1 MEKAYTAG
9 EEQLRKQLASVSVLN
24 SDGERVSLTPEYVAA
39 HMYIAVVNTAEN
51 ASALER
57 CPHEAVA
64 NLSAVVKSDLG
75 DDRYLLVTNDFV
87 PLFQKTPEEIMEQ
100 ARINSAREGFTCRD
114 MNQVIQETLLSD
126 PAMRDFMPEMQIPA
140 ADDCP
145 LYVITTPR
153 GIDGASVIASRD
165 FLREVHD
172 RLGEDFYILPSS
184 RHEVLAIPVSKI
196 PTDTEELAAMV
207 ASVNATEVEPRDRLS
222 NDVYYFDG
230 RSLKLA
236 DSLTAERDNVF
247 TATVQEAAAE
257 HHRSH

>member
-1 MEKAYTAG
+1 MEKAYTAVG
-9 EEQLRKQLASVSVLN
+9 EQLRKQLASVTVLN
-24 SDGERVSLTPEYVAA
+24 SDGEKVSLTPEYVAA

-57 CPHEAVA
+57 CPHEAIA

-114 MNQVIQETLLSD
+114 MNQVIRETLFTD
-126 PAMRDFMPEMQIPA
+126 PAMRDFMPEMQNPA

-153 GIDGASVIASRD
+153 GVDGASVIASRD
-165 FLREVHD
+165 FLKEVHD
-172 RLGEDFYILPSS
+172 KLGEDFYILPSS
-184 RHEVLAIPVSKI
+184 RHEVLALPVSKI
-196 PTDTEELAAMV
+196 PADTAELTAMV

-230 RSLKLA
+230 RSVKLA
-236 DSLTAERDNVF
+236 DALTAERDNVF
-247 TATVQEAAAE
+247 AAAVQEPAAE

>member
-9 EEQLRKQLASVSVLN
+9 AEQLRKQLASVTV
-24 SDGERVSLTPEYVAA
+24 SDHGVRVPLTPKYVEE

-57 CPHEAVA
+57 CPHEAIA

-87 PLFQKTPEEIMEQ
+87 PLFQKAPEEIMEQ

-114 MNQVIQETLLSD
+114 MNQVIRETLFTD

-184 RHEVLAIPVSKI
+184 RHEVLALPVSKT
-196 PTDTEELAAMV
+196 PAESTAELTALV
-207 ASVNATEVEPRDRLS
+207 GSVNASEVEPRDRLS

-236 DSLTAERDNVF
+236 DSRTAERDNVF
-247 TATVQEAAAE
+247 AAAAREPAAE

>member
-9 EEQLRKQLASVSVLN
+9 AEQLRKQLASVTV
-24 SDGERVSLTPEYVAA
+24 SDHGVRVPLTPKYVEE

-51 ASALER
+51 ASALEH

-75 DDRYLLVTNDFV
+75 DDRYLLVTNNFV

-114 MNQVIQETLLSD
+114 MNQVIRETLFSD
-126 PAMRDFMPEMQIPA
+126 PAMRDFMPEMLNPA

-145 LYVITTPR
+145 LYVITTSR

-172 RLGEDFYILPSS
+172 KLGEDFYILPSS
-184 RHEVLAIPVSKI
+184 RHEVLALPVSKI
-196 PTDTEELAAMV
+196 PADTAELAAMV
-207 ASVNATEVEPRDRLS
+207 ASVNATEVEARDRLS

-230 RSLKLA
+230 RSVKLA
-236 DSLTAERDNVF
+236 DDLTAERDNVF
-247 TATVQEAAAE
+247 AAAVQEAAAE
-257 HHRSH
+257 HHISH